1 MGLSA
6 FRDGV
11 DYSRE
16 QMLEDMGAPESG
28 RNE

>member
-1 MGLSA
+1 MGWRA

-11 DYSRE
+11 KYSRE
-16 QMLEDMGAPESG
+16 QMLEDMGAPGSG